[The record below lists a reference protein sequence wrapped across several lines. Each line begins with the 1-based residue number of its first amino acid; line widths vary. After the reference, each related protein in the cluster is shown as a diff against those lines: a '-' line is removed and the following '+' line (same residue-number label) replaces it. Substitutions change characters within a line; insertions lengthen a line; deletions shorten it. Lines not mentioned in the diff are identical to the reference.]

1 MLLPA
6 QVFVQVLCSYIFH
19 GPEELPALHSSP
31 VLGTHRAQPPPP
43 AGSRALCRRWLTMY
57 EPRWS
62 DNSYP
67 DFDYQNIS
75 YYSAPKRRPQLDS
88 IEEVD
93 PALRQTWERL
103 NIPVEEQKR
112 LANVKPV
119 RRLQLV
125 ASRKPFCRRCRFKST
140 AAGLTLAS
148 LPGLPVRWQH
158 AAELW

>member
-1 MLLPA
+1 
-6 QVFVQVLCSYIFH
+6 
-19 GPEELPALHSSP
+19 
-31 VLGTHRAQPPPP
+31 
-43 AGSRALCRRWLTMY
+43 MY

-119 RRLQLV
+119 RLFVLLSV
-125 ASRKPFCRRCRFKST
+125 LLPDVLAADGRCRSSVL
-140 AAGLTLAS
+140 AAFCVGM
-148 LPGLPVRWQH
+148 
-158 AAELW
+158 

>member
-1 MLLPA
+1 
-6 QVFVQVLCSYIFH
+6 
-19 GPEELPALHSSP
+19 
-31 VLGTHRAQPPPP
+31 
-43 AGSRALCRRWLTMY
+43 MY

-119 RRLQLV
+119 RLSACKPSALNVLLPGFEALCKMGLVPVASQLQCCVGSNLLV
-125 ASRKPFCRRCRFKST
+125 AGCAQYCPMH
-140 AAGLTLAS
+140 A
-148 LPGLPVRWQH
+148 VH
-158 AAELW
+158 AARQPLD

>member
-1 MLLPA
+1 
-6 QVFVQVLCSYIFH
+6 
-19 GPEELPALHSSP
+19 
-31 VLGTHRAQPPPP
+31 
-43 AGSRALCRRWLTMY
+43 MY

-75 YYSAPKRRPQLDS
+75 YYSAPKRRPQLDP

-119 RRLQLV
+119 RRQQHGTVLRRHLAGAVFLVSRRTQL
-125 ASRKPFCRRCRFKST
+125 R
-140 AAGLTLAS
+140 G
-148 LPGLPVRWQH
+148 
-158 AAELW
+158 

>member
-1 MLLPA
+1 
-6 QVFVQVLCSYIFH
+6 
-19 GPEELPALHSSP
+19 
-31 VLGTHRAQPPPP
+31 
-43 AGSRALCRRWLTMY
+43 MY

-119 RRLQLV
+119 RRHHGARLWQDAGAISGRASLRRTQISRSCGSDSPLLSSGGWPRQPSACQCLPGPLLSANDGGAVCMRVDRMRVHQLV
-125 ASRKPFCRRCRFKST
+125 E
-140 AAGLTLAS
+140 GHS
-148 LPGLPVRWQH
+148 LMSAMLG
-158 AAELW
+158 

>member
-1 MLLPA
+1 MCSCSPGRS
-6 QVFVQVLCSYIFH
+6 QVLCGRIVSRLDQ
-19 GPEELPALHSSP
+19 LPALKVCA
-31 VLGTHRAQPPPP
+31 VLGRHWAWPVPQ
-43 AGSRALCRRWLTMY
+43 ASIHALCRRWLTMY

-119 RRLQLV
+119 RLFVL
-125 ASRKPFCRRCRFKST
+125 
-140 AAGLTLAS
+140 
-148 LPGLPVRWQH
+148 LPVLLPDVL
-158 AAELW
+158 AADGRCPSSVLAAFCVGM

>member
-1 MLLPA
+1 
-6 QVFVQVLCSYIFH
+6 
-19 GPEELPALHSSP
+19 
-31 VLGTHRAQPPPP
+31 
-43 AGSRALCRRWLTMY
+43 MY

-119 RRLQLV
+119 RRQQLSGACGSDSPPSSRLAWPGQ
-125 ASRKPFCRRCRFKST
+125 ASECHC
-140 AAGLTLAS
+140 
-148 LPGLPVRWQH
+148 LPGLLMSPT
-158 AAELW
+158 LG

>member
-1 MLLPA
+1 
-6 QVFVQVLCSYIFH
+6 
-19 GPEELPALHSSP
+19 
-31 VLGTHRAQPPPP
+31 
-43 AGSRALCRRWLTMY
+43 MY
-57 EPRWS
+57 VPRWS

-119 RRLQLV
+119 R
-125 ASRKPFCRRCRFKST
+125 
-140 AAGLTLAS
+140 
-148 LPGLPVRWQH
+148 WQH
-158 AAELW
+158 VAELWKDAGGTSSRRPLEASLASRWTQLSGRSGGGSPVEQEQLTWSSQHMPVPAWPCRLFAISGGSSLSARGALSRGQLHKICRP